1 MSTCKFILHINECG
15 ILYINILC
23 LISAITFLPSM
34 LKAANISLK
43 RKYLPINIEDE
54 YFSSDSQCFAQY
66 YASGKRKNKKKYQK
80 RKTTRKGG
88 RTDEETPP
96 FPLSNSLFS
105 LRGLSGRGCFLFQ
118 SILNFHIPIF
128 SLPLAQS
135 RGVNHRYG
143 TRPSSPHHSAGLPTP
158 LGAPLSPPTWVMS
171 PCQHPPEDQD
181 TTPLPLG
188 GMGDPVQCL
197 QDE

>member
-66 YASGKRKNKKKYQK
+66 YASGKRKNKKNIKK
-80 RKTTRKGG
+80 EKPRG
-88 RTDEETPP
+88 REEGRMKKHLPSLSPIPYFPSVGCQAVDVSYSNLSSIFISQFSPSHLPNQEELITDMEPGLRHHIIP
-96 FPLSNSLFS
+96 QGCQHRSGRLS
-105 LRGLSGRGCFLFQ
+105 LRRRG
-118 SILNFHIPIF
+118 
-128 SLPLAQS
+128 
-135 RGVNHRYG
+135 
-143 TRPSSPHHSAGLPTP
+143 
-158 LGAPLSPPTWVMS
+158 
-171 PCQHPPEDQD
+171 
-181 TTPLPLG
+181 
-188 GMGDPVQCL
+188 
-197 QDE
+197 